1 MTHRYD
7 VRHNKNGRNHCQKS
21 IYWNWFFGRKITF
34 IFNSDF
40 IQCLVNVK
48 SSHTRWKKCEK
59 RHKNGLLHSK
69 PSNVPNW
76 QVLTCHT
83 LKTDDIKAY
92 KSTYVSYLDILWF
105 FRTFIFHHCIPPK
118 EMYQKHSI
126 TEIVQDFAWYF
137 LAFCADI
144 YSIAPT

>member
-59 RHKNGLLHSK
+59 RHKNGLIIMALCSKIKKSAILRSNLKKSSDEGRSAEKNIQKKYWFYHSIYDFIH
-69 PSNVPNW
+69 W
-76 QVLTCHT
+76 
-83 LKTDDIKAY
+83 
-92 KSTYVSYLDILWF
+92 SYLGIWYCPIL
-105 FRTFIFHHCIPPK
+105 FRALCR
-118 EMYQKHSI
+118 EEGM
-126 TEIVQDFAWYF
+126 
-137 LAFCADI
+137 AFYKI
-144 YSIAPT
+144 NQM